1 MDCFQRF
8 LLYDCRGLFNGNDW
22 LPKIRQFIRYVAVNR
37 NHYFLTIAKQTFTC
51 SKSTIETPEKSFE
64 YVKSYN

>member
-1 MDCFQRF
+1 MEMI
-8 LLYDCRGLFNGNDW
+8 GS
-22 LPKIRQFIRYVAVNR
+22 PRYIAVNR